1 MRNTLIHVNR
11 RIEFPAVQAKPRK
24 NRILS
29 GPSSMPG
36 RAMIRIFAEPSHNLM
51 PGEGCR

>member
-11 RIEFPAVQAKPRK
+11 RSAFPAVQAKPRK
-24 NRILS
+24 NRILA
-29 GPSSMPG
+29 GPSNMPG
-36 RAMIRIFAEPSHNLM
+36 HAMILTFAEPTHNLM